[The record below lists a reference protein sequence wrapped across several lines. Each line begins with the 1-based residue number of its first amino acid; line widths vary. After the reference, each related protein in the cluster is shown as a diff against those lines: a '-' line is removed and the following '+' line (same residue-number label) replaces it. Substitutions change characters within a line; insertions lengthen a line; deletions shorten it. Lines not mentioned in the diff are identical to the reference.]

1 MDEFRISSIV
11 EERPTT
17 PAGQNALDTSAIICN
32 LQFLFFFTRVPFQ
45 LLLPCIFVRIRFR
58 RSFTTFSF
66 SQVKSHKDATIRKTA
81 TMFSWS
87 NNNNN
92 SSKSRTKSTYPG
104 RRSQQSRAAVGS
116 VRAPSSISRAQHL
129 TSYIEDPTLK
139 RSTRRVSSGTFST
152 WDRFV

>member
-1 MDEFRISSIV
+1 M
-11 EERPTT
+11 EEGPRLS
-17 PAGQNALDTSAIICN
+17 PAGQNALDKRN
-32 LQFLFFFTRVPFQ
+32 LQFLFCFTRVPFQ
-45 LLLPCIFVRIRFR
+45 LLPYFVRIRFR

-81 TMFSWS
+81 AMFSWS
-87 NNNNN
+87 NNNN
-92 SSKSRTKSTYPG
+92 SSTSRTKSTYPG

-152 WDRFV
+152 WDDSFD